1 MVKQDARSNTKPV
14 VGILSLQGD
23 FEKHR
28 ETFESLG
35 ADTREV
41 RVPLDLNGLS
51 GLVIPGGESTAM
63 TKLMSPELRAA
74 LHDFVRVRPVWGT
87 CAGMIM
93 LSKDTSDPR
102 VQPLSVMDMDV
113 DRNGFGRQVHSFEAD
128 LRVSPDLGQPDTPLH
143 GVFIRAPRLR
153 GFSPDVTP
161 LVWLNEEPVC
171 VRQANRLASSFHP
184 ELTGDTRLHRYFLS
198 MLS

>member
-1 MVKQDARSNTKPV
+1 MVKQDARSNAKPV

-28 ETFESLG
+28 KMFAVLG
-35 ADTREV
+35 ADAREV
-41 RVPLDLNGLS
+41 RVPSDLNGLS

-63 TKLMSPELRAA
+63 TKLMSPALRAA
-74 LHDFVRVRPVWGT
+74 LLDFVQAKPVWGT

-93 LSKDTSDPR
+93 LSKDVSDPR
-102 VQPLSVMDMDV
+102 VQPLGVMDIDV

-128 LRVSPDLGQPDTPLH
+128 LRVSPDIGQPDAPLH

-153 GFSPDVTP
+153 GFSPDVRP
-161 LVWLNEEPVC
+161 LVWLNDEPVC
-171 VRQANRLASSFHP
+171 VRQANCLASSFHP
-184 ELTGDTRLHRYFLS
+184 ELTEDARLHRYFLS
-198 MLS
+198 MIS